1 MRDKT
6 AYYLIVENV
15 PFVEIVAGI

>member
-6 AYYLIVENV
+6 AYYLIAENV
-15 PFVEIVAGI
+15 PFVEIVVGI